1 VGDVEVRPALLLA
14 TPADLRSIREQYDP
28 AWWVT
33 ERAKILLPKAGKVD
47 FKRYPYMRAVYS
59 DTHPDITIIKGAQL
73 GFSTWG
79 ICRAMWMLT
88 TFNCTV
94 IYTFPT
100 REQVSE
106 YTAARIDPIVQ
117 QSPYLQSRIVDVNS
131 VKLKKFRRD
140 PKDTAAGVSL
150 IYFQGAAKE
159 SDAIA
164 VDADLV
170 IHDEED
176 KSNPQVI
183 EQYRERLTA
192 SRFKWRARLSTPT
205 IPGYGV
211 DRSYALTDQMKWLV
225 TCPSCNAEFE
235 MWFPKEHGD
244 PRGNIEPDTWAE
256 VAEGK
261 VPRYKCHRCDTTLTD
276 EDRGSG
282 RWVSRVTAGGLARG
296 YQVSQMAAPWISAGE
311 ILFSRANSTWE
322 RDFWNLKIGMAWMAG
337 TTAMT
342 RSALEKRASDD
353 PMAYTGSGC
362 FMGVDVGKKLHVVIQ
377 DHDANGNP
385 RVLRIAEVPWDPDG
399 DFIEL
404 DEFMVAF
411 GVTTCVVDRA
421 PETGMARRFANRWN
435 RPGVTRVYLCTY
447 KEETANASSREL
459 RFTSPSGDYDKA
471 KAEDVASVKAP
482 RNETMT
488 MVANELLQRMVLPRP
503 DGSPDYEAFYDHCWN
518 TKRTPIFDEGMDAT
532 KAIESFIWEKTGPD
546 HFFHAMVYAYL
557 ARMGPR
563 TVAPPL
569 RGIISTNR
577 SNRYVPMLPSEDE
590 FNPDRGMHPPIRVQ
604 RVG

>member
-1 VGDVEVRPALLLA
+1 MGDVERAALLQA
-14 TPADLRSIREQYDP
+14 TPDDLRAIKAQFDP

-47 FKRYPYMRAVYS
+47 FVRYPYMKAVYS

-73 GFSTWG
+73 GFSTWAM
-79 ICRAMWMLT
+79 CRALWMLT

-106 YTAARIDPIVQ
+106 YTAARIDPIIQ

-140 PKDTAAGVSL
+140 PKDTSAGVSL
-150 IYFQGAAKE
+150 VYFQGAAKE

-192 SRFKWRARLSTPT
+192 SRYKWRARLSTPT

-211 DRSYALTDQMKWLV
+211 DRSYALTDMMKWLV
-225 TCPSCNAEFE
+225 KCSSCNAEFE
-235 MWFPKEHGD
+235 MRFPNEPGD
-244 PRGNIEPDTWAE
+244 ARSNIEPHDWKE
-256 VAEGK
+256 VVEGTL
-261 VPRYKCHRCDTTLTD
+261 PRYKCHLCGTTLTD
-276 EDRGSG
+276 SDRAGG
-282 RWVSRVTAGGLARG
+282 RWVAKRPAGGLPRG

-342 RSALEKRASDD
+342 RAALQKRASDE
-353 PMAYTGSGC
+353 PMEYTGSGY
-362 FMGVDVGKKLHVVIQ
+362 FMGVDVGKRLHVIVGKY
-377 DHDANGNP
+377 DENGSP
-385 RVLRIAEVPWDPDG
+385 RVVRIDSLPWDPDG

-404 DEFMVAF
+404 DEFMLAY
-411 GVTTCVVDRA
+411 GVNTCVVDRA
-421 PETGMARRFANRWN
+421 PETGMARRFSNRWN
-435 RPGVTRVYLCTY
+435 RPGATRVYLCTY
-447 KEETANASSREL
+447 KDETSNASSREL

-471 KAEDVASVKAP
+471 RAEDVASVKAP

-488 MVANELLQRMVLPRP
+488 MVANELLQRMILPRP
-503 DGSPDYEAFYDHCWN
+503 DGSPPYEEFYDHCWN
-518 TKRTPIFDEGMDAT
+518 TKRTPIFDDGMDAT
-532 KAIESFIWEKTGPD
+532 KAIEAFVWEKTGPD
-546 HFFHAMVYAYL
+546 HLFHALVYFYL
-557 ARMGPR
+557 ARMAPR
-563 TVAPPL
+563 SVAPPL
-569 RGIISTNR
+569 RGIISSSR
-577 SNRYVPMLPSEDE
+577 ASRYQPMLPEEDE
-590 FNPDRGMHPPIRVQ
+590 FNPDKGRHAPVRIQ